1 MDKKDSL
8 VLAGICIGG
17 CVTVT
22 FVILAVNGIIK
33 NPFL

>member
-17 CVTVT
+17 CFAVTLV
-22 FVILAVNGIIK
+22 VLAASGVIK

>member
-8 VLAGICIGG
+8 VLTGICIGG
-17 CVTVT
+17 CFAVTLV
-22 FVILAVNGIIK
+22 VLAASGIIK

>member
-17 CVTVT
+17 CVAVT
-22 FVILAVNGIIK
+22 LVILAANGIIK